1 MNSGSGANTVT
12 TKLLPD
18 FAEGSVK
25 RYVTRAWN
33 MANPKT
39 DKYNIDAL
47 KALSTY
53 AEWNSDEQEGIEALA
68 TRADEGSSIVQKGK
82 DLLEDIFDGAKL
94 NANTKQD
101 DAYTTKADI
110 LKQQLT
116 EEILPSYESEALS
129 IGMLGSSGHNV
140 LQAKAAEKALA
151 ELTNISKNIYFDD
164 YETARNLQEN
174 ALGHGI
180 VYGGESIRDAELLR
194 QAGLYIRE
202 YNQGDL
208 EDNYRRWLAEQVH
221 AITKLEILGNAIRAT
236 VGSSV
241 TKTEPYFVPKPI
253 SQLAGMAMA
262 GASLFASFYKGTSPS
277 ASPYNAGNIT
287 AQYTPYIPGGDTM
300 GIGTFNPSPSSIGIG
315 NMPGSGG

>member
-1 MNSGSGANTVT
+1 M
-12 TKLLPD
+12 
-18 FAEGSVK
+18 
-25 RYVTRAWN
+25 
-33 MANPKT
+33 
-39 DKYNIDAL
+39 
-47 KALSTY
+47 
-53 AEWNSDEQEGIEALA
+53 
-68 TRADEGSSIVQKGK
+68 
-82 DLLEDIFDGAKL
+82 LEDIFDGAKL

-116 EEILPSYESEALS
+116 EEILPSYESDALS
-129 IGMLGSSGHNV
+129 IGMLGSSGHNI

-208 EDNYRRWLAEQVH
+208 EDNYRRWMAEQVH

-241 TKTEPYFVPKPI
+241 TKTEPYFCPK
-253 SQLAGMAMA
+253 
-262 GASLFASFYKGTSPS
+262 T
-277 ASPYNAGNIT
+277 NI
-287 AQYTPYIPGGDTM
+287 
-300 GIGTFNPSPSSIGIG
+300 SIGG
-315 NMPGSGG
+315 NGYGWGEYICEFL